1 MTDCFVCGERLRN
14 SENLK
19 EILPSMS
26 DFDIIC
32 SFCTSFLRENN
43 ADGGETL
50 GRKLR
55 ALLMYVENEDN
66 VQYPKKHEDP
76 NVFVDGN
83 VIDASKLFKEEE

>member
-1 MTDCFVCGERLRN
+1 MTDCFVCGERLRS

-19 EILPSMS
+19 DILPSMS
-26 DFDIIC
+26 NFDIIC

-43 ADGGETL
+43 KDSGETL

-55 ALLMYVENEDN
+55 ALLMYVEDEGN
-66 VQYPKKHEDP
+66 VEYTEKDKEP

-83 VIDASKLFKEEE
+83 VIDASKLFEEEK